1 MFNPLNE
8 TQSAHTAKANT
19 AIRSLIE
26 TRGGWIGFD
35 EFMNQALYGPQTGYY
50 TAGAEKFGEQ
60 GDFVTAPMISSL
72 FGYCLARQAQQV
84 LALCDGTRHKM
95 IVEFGAGTGRLMF
108 DILSKLNE
116 LESLPDEIVI
126 VELSPDLRSR
136 QEQILQTL
144 SPKIMKTI
152 RWAEVVD
159 FDIHGVVL
167 GNELLDAFAVK
178 KFVINKNSMPMEMG
192 VRISD
197 DGFDWQVSDKP
208 MSDAIAAR
216 LAPFDIEPGYQGEV
230 GLAAEAWV
238 ESIGERL
245 TMGAMILIDYG
256 YPVKEFYHWDR
267 NQGTLMCHFQ
277 HKAHTNPFLYPGL
290 QDITSHVDF
299 STIADSARSVGLDIS
314 GYCSQA
320 HFLLSLEL
328 LNECEE
334 TLNSE
339 QISTASLDLAQ
350 QVKKLTLPHEMG
362 ELFKVI
368 AFTRGIDQALKGFD
382 MKNVVGTL

>member
-1 MFNPLNE
+1 MFYPLNE
-8 TQSAHTAKANT
+8 TQSTHTAKASV

-26 TRGGWIGFD
+26 SRGGWIGFD
-35 EFMNQALYGPQTGYY
+35 EFMDQALYGPQTGYY

-72 FGYCLARQAQQV
+72 FGYCLARQAEQV
-84 LALCDGTRHKM
+84 LSLCDSSKPTM
-95 IVEFGAGTGRLMF
+95 IVEFGAGTGQLML
-108 DILSKLNE
+108 DVLNKLNE
-116 LESLPDEIVI
+116 LKSLPDEVVI
-126 VELSPDLRSR
+126 VEVSPDLRSR
-136 QEQILQTL
+136 QKKILQAL
-144 SPKIMKTI
+144 DPKIMETI
-152 RWAEVVD
+152 RWADTVD

-178 KFVINKNSMPMEMG
+178 KFVIDKNLIPMEMG
-192 VRISD
+192 VRVSD
-197 DGFDWQVSDKP
+197 DGFDWQVSDLP
-208 MSDAIAAR
+208 MNETVIAR
-216 LAPFDIEPGYQGEV
+216 LKLFGIEPGYQGEV
-230 GLAAEAWV
+230 GLAAEAWIQ
-238 ESIGERL
+238 SIGERV

-299 STIADSARSVGLDIS
+299 SAVANSARNAGLDIA
-314 GYCSQA
+314 GYCLQA
-320 HFLLSLEL
+320 HFLLSLGL
-328 LNECEE
+328 LNECEQVI
-334 TLNSE
+334 TSE
-339 QISTASLDLAQ
+339 PISRASIDMAQ

-368 AFTRGIDQALKGFD
+368 AFTRGIDQTLQGFD
-382 MKNVVGTL
+382 MRNVVGAL